1 MKKLIH
7 FLFTLIIPVTIFA
20 QANSGVIRGKIIDAK
35 TTEPIGFV
43 VVTLKQKGSSTP
55 IKGCISEDDGT
66 FVLNEV
72 HIGSYTLE
80 FSQMGYSD
88 ETRNITI
95 TTDNRKASVGTIRLK
110 PDKHLL
116 KEVVVTEQRAQM
128 SFEIDK
134 RVFTIDQNIAATGGS
149 ATDVLTDIPSV
160 EVDNEGTVS
169 LRGSESVTVWI
180 NGKSTGLTADNQGDI
195 LQQMPAGSIEK
206 VEVITNPS
214 AKHSPEGTA
223 GIINIILKR
232 DRKAGYYG
240 SVQAGCNS
248 DGGYNASGNINYSS
262 GAVDAYA
269 SLNYRDNHNE
279 GDGSSYTEYFERDRF
294 QQQHSTNERN
304 RSNLFARAGLTWR
317 LTENDEFYTNLM
329 AMKGDGDSKSDIFT
343 YSGITSAGTHNE
355 KRLRTTLQ
363 NNTSEMF
370 NIDGGYI
377 HRFGEGHLLDLS
389 VSHHIWKSD
398 RESEYMQ
405 SNENLIDNT
414 TVGSYQCQQNDGKN
428 KSTEIKL
435 DYENKLSEN
444 TRIEAGY
451 NGIFSREDNP
461 TITYTD
467 PEKSTVEAAL
477 YNRFIYNQDTHA
489 LYGSYSGRI
498 GKFGYQ
504 LGIRGEYW
512 RVKTRSINWEQ
523 KQSGNLPAYTDKDF
537 FKLFPSLFL
546 SYSLP
551 HDHEI
556 QINYTRRLRRPR
568 GHQLNNFSNISDST
582 NISFGN
588 PDLSPEYSNAY
599 ELNYIKNWEN
609 HTLSVSGYYRTTDD
623 VIERISYNNDRII
636 YSTFENVASEQ
647 SAGLEII
654 GKNKLFR
661 RLDLTTTVNLFYY
674 KLDGFNY
681 MIAGQ
686 QISGKADEH
695 FSWNA
700 RTTASIILPWDI
712 TMQATGRYNAK
723 RIVAQG
729 YHKPSYSIDLGFRKS
744 FNNSWSIS
752 MNVRDLLDS
761 RKWKTVTESDSFRKY
776 SENRH
781 SGRRFNVTITYSF
794 GNMKAKKSSKKNNEI
809 NEYDD
814 YEEGDI

>member
-7 FLFTLIIPVTIFA
+7 FLFTLVIPATIFA

-248 DGGYNASGNINYSS
+248 DDGYNASGNINYSS

-279 GDGSSYTEYFERDRF
+279 GDGSSYTEYFE
-294 QQQHSTNERN
+294 
-304 RSNLFARAGLTWR
+304 
-317 LTENDEFYTNLM
+317 
-329 AMKGDGDSKSDIFT
+329 
-343 YSGITSAGTHNE
+343 
-355 KRLRTTLQ
+355 
-363 NNTSEMF
+363 
-370 NIDGGYI
+370 
-377 HRFGEGHLLDLS
+377 
-389 VSHHIWKSD
+389 
-398 RESEYMQ
+398 
-405 SNENLIDNT
+405 
-414 TVGSYQCQQNDGKN
+414 
-428 KSTEIKL
+428 
-435 DYENKLSEN
+435 
-444 TRIEAGY
+444 
-451 NGIFSREDNP
+451 
-461 TITYTD
+461 
-467 PEKSTVEAAL
+467 
-477 YNRFIYNQDTHA
+477 
-489 LYGSYSGRI
+489 
-498 GKFGYQ
+498 
-504 LGIRGEYW
+504 
-512 RVKTRSINWEQ
+512 
-523 KQSGNLPAYTDKDF
+523 
-537 FKLFPSLFL
+537 
-546 SYSLP
+546 
-551 HDHEI
+551 
-556 QINYTRRLRRPR
+556 
-568 GHQLNNFSNISDST
+568 
-582 NISFGN
+582 
-588 PDLSPEYSNAY
+588 
-599 ELNYIKNWEN
+599 
-609 HTLSVSGYYRTTDD
+609 
-623 VIERISYNNDRII
+623 
-636 YSTFENVASEQ
+636 
-647 SAGLEII
+647 
-654 GKNKLFR
+654 
-661 RLDLTTTVNLFYY
+661 
-674 KLDGFNY
+674 
-681 MIAGQ
+681 
-686 QISGKADEH
+686 
-695 FSWNA
+695 
-700 RTTASIILPWDI
+700 
-712 TMQATGRYNAK
+712 
-723 RIVAQG
+723 
-729 YHKPSYSIDLGFRKS
+729 
-744 FNNSWSIS
+744 
-752 MNVRDLLDS
+752 
-761 RKWKTVTESDSFRKY
+761 
-776 SENRH
+776 
-781 SGRRFNVTITYSF
+781 
-794 GNMKAKKSSKKNNEI
+794 
-809 NEYDD
+809 
-814 YEEGDI
+814 